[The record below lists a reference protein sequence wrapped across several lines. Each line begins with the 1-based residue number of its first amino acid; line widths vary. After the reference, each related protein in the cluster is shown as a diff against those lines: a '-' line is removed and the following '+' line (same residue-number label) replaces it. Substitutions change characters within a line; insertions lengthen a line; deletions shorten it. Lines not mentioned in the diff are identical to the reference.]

1 MIRNS
6 CTLSLC
12 AYSLNSPTNT
22 WDRKFPIKSG
32 ELQHEQE
39 TAKLLTGNENIQYFH
54 LLLLLLHFPLSVR
67 KQVQTR
73 TASKSCQKGNLG
85 TSFFLCHAGKLS
97 RHNWSST
104 ILLRSP
110 ICYLLR
116 CNSIFPREYAMCQLC
131 PVIVIIRDEISKAD
145 DSPQNKDNWIKPIN
159 EWRP

>member
-12 AYSLNSPTNT
+12 AYSLNSPINT
-22 WDRKFPIKSG
+22 WDRKFPIKSC

-39 TAKLLTGNENIQYFH
+39 TAKLLAGNKNIHYFH
-54 LLLLLLHFPLSVR
+54 LLLLSLHFPLSVR

-97 RHNWSST
+97 RHNRSST
-104 ILLRSP
+104 KYATAEITNLLP
-110 ICYLLR
+110 
-116 CNSIFPREYAMCQLC
+116 FEMQQH
-131 PVIVIIRDEISKAD
+131 ISQRVCHVPTLPCHSD
-145 DSPQNKDNWIKPIN
+145 NK
-159 EWRP
+159 R